1 MYYINI
7 TISLVVLVLRNLRIF
22 MEPMVVVLIY
32 RWSPIMNTCLL
43 MFKSPIL
50 YVQPIRKV
58 QHENNSMQ
66 LKRVRE
72 PKPINMI
79 SQHNSNMPHSS
90 LSSWKLQED
99 VYISTRDLF
108 KHYISQ
114 SR

>member
-7 TISLVVLVLRNLRIF
+7 IISLVVLVLRNLRIF

-32 RWSPIMNTCLL
+32 RWSPIMNTYLL

-50 YVQPIRKV
+50 YVQPIKKE

-72 PKPINMI
+72 PKPINVI

-90 LSSWKLQED
+90 LSSWKQQEECLHQHKRFIQTL
-99 VYISTRDLF
+99 Y
-108 KHYISQ
+108 
-114 SR
+114 

>member
-7 TISLVVLVLRNLRIF
+7 IISLVVLVLRNLRIF

-32 RWSPIMNTCLL
+32 RWSPIMNTYLL
-43 MFKSPIL
+43 MFKSPIR
-50 YVQPIRKV
+50 YVQPIKKV

-90 LSSWKLQED
+90 LHHGSNRRN

-108 KHYISQ
+108 KHNPSQ
-114 SR
+114 